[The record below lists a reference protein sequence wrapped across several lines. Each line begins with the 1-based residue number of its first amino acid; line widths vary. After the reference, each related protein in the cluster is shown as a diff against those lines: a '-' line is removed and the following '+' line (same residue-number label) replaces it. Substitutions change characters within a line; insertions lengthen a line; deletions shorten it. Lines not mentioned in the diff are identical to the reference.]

1 MSKDT
6 SGASAPASLFAP
18 VEISRML
25 LFAFVALGAV
35 VSISTSGQVS
45 TFAGGFAAGAGA
57 AFVVSKL
64 RRPAEPAG
72 ADPGGES

>member
-6 SGASAPASLFAP
+6 SGASAPGSLVAP
-18 VEISRML
+18 VEVSRML
-25 LFAFVALGAV
+25 LLAFVAAGAV
-35 VSISTSGQVS
+35 VSVTTSGQVS

-64 RRPAEPAG
+64 RRPPESPES
-72 ADPGGES
+72 DEGGER

>member
-1 MSKDT
+1 VSKDT
-6 SGASAPASLFAP
+6 SGAPGSLAAP
-18 VEISRML
+18 VEISRTL
-25 LFAFVALGAV
+25 LFAFVAAGAV

-64 RRPAEPAG
+64 RRPAEPAD
-72 ADPGGES
+72 ANSSGES